1 MQDRV
6 GEQFGDY
13 RLIGLIGSGGY
24 SDVYLGENIFSK
36 SPGAVK
42 ILSKQLVEQ
51 EDIKRF
57 VNEIRS
63 LFRLTHPNILE
74 IIDFGF
80 QSDFPY
86 LVMYYASNGTLAQRH
101 PKGAIVPP
109 TTISSYV
116 KQIAAALQFAHDHR
130 IIHRDVKP
138 QNMLVGSKNEI
149 LLSDFG
155 LATIVSDSSISGEV
169 AGTIHYMA
177 PEQLSGKP
185 QPTSDQYA
193 LGITAY
199 QWLCGDLPYHGSP
212 QEILFQHISVP
223 SPYLHEKVATISP
236 SIEKVVLKAL
246 SKDPMQRY
254 ETIVDFANALE
265 QAVLVDSDA
274 SFDESTTPR
283 TSLSLLPKNPTVES
297 DEITV
302 QGNRAELTPSPLEL
316 NAEEPAH
323 DLPIFSDT
331 PDEFAT
337 VSDEFKPHPLESSAK
352 TSSHFPNSPASK
364 KKVLPSPSTLLFP
377 HSLLSQVDIRDFF
390 IVYTKADRLWA
401 RWIAWELEEANYSV
415 ILPPWYI
422 HAQSNFE
429 MEMQKAAEKARRTI
443 LLLSPDN
450 MKMLSGQSAY
460 ITALM
465 EHDQSRLLAI
475 CVRECGRKYRRLLD
489 SLHHIDIAGED
500 EALSRIILLAS
511 TQDEGVKL
519 TARPVFPGPIIRRSV
534 DIEPVFPQ
542 GNSTII
548 DGPLN
553 VVPRTVQQ
561 VSTPSPLYAQG
572 IEIFFSYSHK
582 DKKLRSELEKYMTHL
597 KRHPSI
603 KAWYD
608 GEIGAGK
615 EYAQEIL
622 THLNKAHIIL
632 LLVSQDFIASDY
644 CYNIEMQKALQRHEA
659 KTACVIPIILR
670 QAFWEN
676 TPIGKLQALPTGAK
690 PITLW
695 SDRNQAYMDVVRGIQ
710 KEIQKLVGINLA

>member
-1 MQDRV
+1 
-6 GEQFGDY
+6 
-13 RLIGLIGSGGY
+13 LIGSGGY
-24 SDVYLGENIFSK
+24 SDVYLGENTFSK

-42 ILSKQLVEQ
+42 ILSKQLVDH

-63 LFRLTHPNILE
+63 LFRLTHQNILQ

-101 PKGAIVPP
+101 PKGAIVPS
-109 TTISSYV
+109 TTILSYV
-116 KQIAAALQFAHDHR
+116 KQIAAALQYAHDHR

-138 QNMLVGSKNEI
+138 QNMLVGSNNEI

-193 LGITAY
+193 LGVTVY
-199 QWLCGDLPYHGSP
+199 QWLCGYLPYQGSP
-212 QEILFQHISVP
+212 QEILFQHMSVP
-223 SPYLHEKVATISP
+223 SPPLQEKVATISH
-236 SIEKVVLKAL
+236 SIEEVVLRAL
-246 SKDPMQRY
+246 SKDPGQRY
-254 ETIVDFANALE
+254 PTVMDFAKALE
-265 QAVLVDSDA
+265 QAVLADSNA
-274 SFDESTTPR
+274 FFDESTLQKDP
-283 TSLSLLPKNPTVES
+283 SIEP

-302 QGNRAELTPSPLEL
+302 KGNRTELVPAPLEL
-316 NAEEPAH
+316 SAAKPAS
-323 DLPIFSDT
+323 DLPIIPDT

-337 VSDEFKPHPLESSAK
+337 VSDDFKPHPLKSSAK
-352 TSSHFPNSPASK
+352 TASHSPFSTTSK
-364 KKVLPSPSTLLFP
+364 KKALPSPSTLLFP
-377 HSLLSQVDIRDFF
+377 HSLLSPVDLRDFF
-390 IVYTKADRLWA
+390 FVYTKADRLWA

-415 ILPPWYI
+415 ILPPWYL
-422 HAQSNFE
+422 HTQSNFE

-443 LLLSPDN
+443 MLLSPDSI
-450 MKMLSGQSAY
+450 KMLSGQSAY

-465 EHDQSRLLAI
+465 EHNQSRLLAI

-500 EALSRIILLAS
+500 ESLSRTILLAS
-511 TQDEGVKL
+511 MQDEGVQL
-519 TARPVFPGPIIRRSV
+519 TVRPAFPGTIIRRSV
-534 DIEPVFPQ
+534 DIEPAFPQ
-542 GNSTII
+542 ANSTMI
-548 DGPLN
+548 DGPLT
-553 VVPRTVQQ
+553 VVPITVQQ
-561 VSTPSPLYAQG
+561 ASTPSPLSTHG

-659 KTACVIPIILR
+659 KTARVIPIILR

-690 PITLW
+690 PITQW

-710 KEIQKLVGINLA
+710 KEIEKLVGIILA